1 MNSYDAILKEVKK
14 GNVQPVYFLH
24 GDEPFFL
31 DELVAFFEGNILT
44 EEEKAFNLI
53 MLYGKDID
61 HKYIVDEARQYPLM
75 ASRRL
80 VIVKEAQDLKTFNE
94 LQSYIEKPNPST
106 VLVLCYKH
114 KKLDKRSKISKVLES
129 RSVVFESK
137 KIYDNQTAG
146 WIKGFIHDKGH
157 KISEV
162 AAETLAAYIGP
173 DLSRLSNEID
183 KILINQDKGKEIQV
197 EEIKEQ
203 VGISKDFDVFE
214 LQKALGE
221 RNFGKANLIFRY
233 FMQNPNANPSV
244 LVLSS
249 LYNYF
254 NKVYIVQSH
263 AGMNDQDL
271 AKITGVSPFFLK
283 EYRLAAR
290 KYSKNALHN
299 IFSILKQADQSS
311 KGIGARN
318 TGDAS
323 IYKDLLI
330 GCMYENTSV
339 AQ

>member
-1 MNSYDAILKEVKK
+1 MNSYDAIIKEVKK

-31 DELVAFFEGNILT
+31 DELVVFFECNILS

-114 KKLDKRSKISKVLES
+114 KKLDKRSKISKLLES
-129 RSVVFESK
+129 KSVVFESK

-146 WIKGFIHDKGH
+146 WIKAFIHDKGY

-183 KILINQDKGKEIQV
+183 KILINQEAGKEIQV

-214 LQKALGE
+214 LQRALGE

-249 LYNYF
+249 IYNYF
-254 NKVYIVQSH
+254 NKVFVVQSH
-263 AGMNDQDL
+263 AGMSDQDL
-271 AKITGVSPFFLK
+271 AKLTGVSPFFLK
-283 EYRLAAR
+283 EYRMAAR
-290 KYSKNALHN
+290 KYSNSALQN
-299 IFSILKQADQSS
+299 IFMILKQADQLS

-318 TGDAS
+318 VNDAA
-323 IYKDLLI
+323 IYKELLI
-330 GCMYENTSV
+330 GCMYENASL